1 MLSDPSTS
9 AVSVPIPIRMGVPL
23 RQDEPNVERLEAEVR
38 DLVGER
44 QRLRAD
50 DATPTELERN
60 RSRLVRAQ
68 LDLSHALIRRHLTVA
83 TNS

>member
-1 MLSDPSTS
+1 
-9 AVSVPIPIRMGVPL
+9 MGVPL

-38 DLVGER
+38 HLVGER

-68 LDLSHALIRRHLTVA
+68 LDLSHALIRRHLIVA

>member
-1 MLSDPSTS
+1 MD
-9 AVSVPIPIRMGVPL
+9 VPL
-23 RQDEPNVERLEAEVR
+23 RQGESNVEGLEAEVR

-50 DATPTELERN
+50 DASSTELERN
-60 RSRLVRAQ
+60 RSQLVQAQ
-68 LDLSHALIRRHLTVA
+68 LNLSHALIRRHLTAA

>member
-1 MLSDPSTS
+1 MLSDPSTR
-9 AVSVPIPIRMGVPL
+9 AVFLPIEVRMDVPL
-23 RQDEPNVERLEAEVR
+23 RQDEPDVERLEAEVR

-44 QRLRAD
+44 QRLRAA
-50 DATPTELERN
+50 DAGPTELERN

-83 TNS
+83 TMP

>member
-9 AVSVPIPIRMGVPL
+9 AVSVPIPIRMSVPL
-23 RQDEPNVERLEAEVR
+23 RQDEPNVERLEAELR

-44 QRLRAD
+44 QQLRAD